1 MSNEFRPLVQVLREV
16 KSLANKR
23 ASGFAYIVTEDNH
36 SCIVRLFQGQVQEV
50 VYRMLRNEEAVQRLS
65 MVAAAKVRF
74 ESSGIA
80 ALPQGRAPLSEGS
93 VEWLLGG
100 FEHDLGGQYQYAAPA
115 PVPSPVPSPS
125 PPQSAAAPVGS
136 PPPAAAVEI
145 VVNPRVRQALEQIA
159 LNYLGPIAGMLCQE
173 AFEAA
178 GGDPQR
184 AISQLAGQL
193 YSQQEAQ
200 RFSEEARK
208 ALAALR

>member
-1 MSNEFRPLVQVLREV
+1 MSNEFRPLVQVLREL
-16 KSLANKR
+16 KSLAHKR
-23 ASGFAYIVTEDNH
+23 SSGFAYVVTEDNH
-36 SCIVRLFQGQVQEV
+36 SCIVRLHQGQVQEV

-65 MVAAAKVRF
+65 MVAAAKMRF

-80 ALPQGRAPLSEGS
+80 ALPPGRAPLAESS

-100 FEHDLGGQYQYAAPA
+100 FEHDLGGQQYQYAPA
-115 PVPSPVPSPS
+115 AVPSPAPGAA
-125 PPQSAAAPVGS
+125 SASAP
-136 PPPAAAVEI
+136 AVEAV
-145 VVNPRVRQALEQIA
+145 VVNPHVRQALEQIA

-173 AFEAA
+173 AFDAT

-184 AISQLAGQL
+184 AIVQLAGQL

>member
-1 MSNEFRPLVQVLREV
+1 MSNEFRPLVQVLREL
-16 KSLANKR
+16 KSLAHKR
-23 ASGFAYIVTEDNH
+23 SSGFAYIVTEDNH
-36 SCIVRLFQGQVQEV
+36 SCIVRLHQGQVQEV

-80 ALPQGRAPLSEGS
+80 ALPPGRAPLAESS

-100 FEHDLGGQYQYAAPA
+100 FEHDLGGQQYQYAPA
-115 PVPSPVPSPS
+115 AVPSPAPGAA
-125 PPQSAAAPVGS
+125 SASAP
-136 PPPAAAVEI
+136 AVEAV
-145 VVNPRVRQALEQIA
+145 VVNPHVRQALEQIA

-173 AFEAA
+173 AFDAA

-184 AISQLAGQL
+184 AIVQLAGQL

>member
-1 MSNEFRPLVQVLREV
+1 MSNEFRPLVQVLREL
-16 KSLANKR
+16 KSLAHKR
-23 ASGFAYIVTEDNH
+23 SSGFAYIVTEDNH
-36 SCIVRLFQGQVQEV
+36 SCIVRLHQGQVQEV

-65 MVAAAKVRF
+65 MVSAAKVRF
-74 ESSGIA
+74 ESSGVA
-80 ALPQGRAPLSEGS
+80 ALPPGRAPLSEGS
-93 VEWLLGG
+93 VEWILGG
-100 FEHDLGGQYQYAAPA
+100 FEHDLGGQQYQYAPA
-115 PVPSPVPSPS
+115 ATP
-125 PPQSAAAPVGS
+125 S
-136 PPPAAAVEI
+136 PPPASNGAAAPAAAEAI
-145 VVNPRVRQALEQIA
+145 VVNPHVRQAVEQVA

-173 AFEAA
+173 AFDAA

>member
-16 KSLANKR
+16 KSLAHKR
-23 ASGFAYIVTEDNH
+23 VSGFAYIVTEDNH

-65 MVAAAKVRF
+65 MVSAAKVRF
-74 ESSGIA
+74 ETSGIA
-80 ALPQGRAPLSEGS
+80 ALPQGRAPLSESS
-93 VEWLLGG
+93 VDWLLGG
-100 FEHDLGGQYQYAAPA
+100 FEHDLGGQYQYAAPTSSPA
-115 PVPSPVPSPS
+115 SSVP
-125 PPQSAAAPVGS
+125 AAAPSATSAPTAPV
-136 PPPAAAVEI
+136 VEV
-145 VVNPRVRQALEQIA
+145 VVNPRVRQAIEKIA

>member
-1 MSNEFRPLVQVLREV
+1 MSNEFRPLVQVLREL
-16 KSLANKR
+16 KSLAHKR
-23 ASGFAYIVTEDNH
+23 SSGFAYVVTEDNH
-36 SCIVRLFQGQVQEV
+36 SCIVRLHQGQVQEV

-65 MVAAAKVRF
+65 MVAAAKMRF

-80 ALPQGRAPLSEGS
+80 ALPPGRAPLAESS

-100 FEHDLGGQYQYAAPA
+100 FEHDLGGQQYQYAPA
-115 PVPSPVPSPS
+115 AVPSPAPGAA
-125 PPQSAAAPVGS
+125 SASAP
-136 PPPAAAVEI
+136 AVEAV
-145 VVNPRVRQALEQIA
+145 VVNPHVRQTLEQIA
-159 LNYLGPIAGMLCQE
+159 LSYLGPIAGMLCQE
-173 AFEAA
+173 AFDAA

-184 AISQLAGQL
+184 AIVQLAGQL

>member
-1 MSNEFRPLVQVLREV
+1 MSNEFRPLVQVLREL
-16 KSLANKR
+16 KSLAHKR
-23 ASGFAYIVTEDNH
+23 SSGFAYVVTEDNH
-36 SCIVRLFQGQVQEV
+36 SCIVRLHQGQVQEV

-65 MVAAAKVRF
+65 MVAAAKMRF

-80 ALPQGRAPLSEGS
+80 ALPSGRTPLAESS

-100 FEHDLGGQYQYAAPA
+100 FEHDLGGQQYQYAPA
-115 PVPSPVPSPS
+115 AVPSPAPGAA
-125 PPQSAAAPVGS
+125 SASAP
-136 PPPAAAVEI
+136 AVEAV
-145 VVNPRVRQALEQIA
+145 VVNPHVRQALEQIA

-173 AFEAA
+173 AFDAA

-184 AISQLAGQL
+184 AIVQLAGQL

>member
-1 MSNEFRPLVQVLREV
+1 MSNEFRPLVQVLREL
-16 KSLANKR
+16 KSLAHKR
-23 ASGFAYIVTEDNH
+23 SSGFAYIVTEDNH
-36 SCIVRLFQGQVQEV
+36 SCIVRLHQGQVQEV

-80 ALPQGRAPLSEGS
+80 ALPPGRAPLAESS

-100 FEHDLGGQYQYAAPA
+100 FEHDLGGQQYQYAPA
-115 PVPSPVPSPS
+115 AVPSP
-125 PPQSAAAPVGS
+125 PPGAASASAP
-136 PPPAAAVEI
+136 AVEAV
-145 VVNPRVRQALEQIA
+145 VVNPHVRQALEQIA

-173 AFEAA
+173 AFDAA

-184 AISQLAGQL
+184 AIVQLAGQL

>member
-1 MSNEFRPLVQVLREV
+1 MSNEFRPLVQVLREL
-16 KSLANKR
+16 KSLAQKR
-23 ASGFAYIVTEDNH
+23 SSGFAYVVTEDNH
-36 SCIVRLFQGQVQEV
+36 SCIVRLHQGQVQEV

-65 MVAAAKVRF
+65 MVAAAKMRF

-80 ALPQGRAPLSEGS
+80 ALPPGRAPLAESS

-100 FEHDLGGQYQYAAPA
+100 FEHDLGGQQYQYAPA
-115 PVPSPVPSPS
+115 AVPSPAPGAA
-125 PPQSAAAPVGS
+125 SASA
-136 PPPAAAVEI
+136 PAAEAV
-145 VVNPRVRQALEQIA
+145 VVNPHVRQALEQIA

-173 AFEAA
+173 AFDAA

-184 AISQLAGQL
+184 AIVQLAGQL

>member
-1 MSNEFRPLVQVLREV
+1 MSNEFRPLVQVLREL
-16 KSLANKR
+16 KSLAHKR
-23 ASGFAYIVTEDNH
+23 SSGFAYVVTEDNH
-36 SCIVRLFQGQVQEV
+36 SCIVRLHQGQVQEV

-65 MVAAAKVRF
+65 MVAAAKMRF

-80 ALPQGRAPLSEGS
+80 ALPSGRAPLAESS

-100 FEHDLGGQYQYAAPA
+100 FEHDLGGQQYQYAPA
-115 PVPSPVPSPS
+115 AVPSPAPGAA
-125 PPQSAAAPVGS
+125 SAGAP
-136 PPPAAAVEI
+136 AVEAV
-145 VVNPRVRQALEQIA
+145 VVNPHVRQALEQIA

-173 AFEAA
+173 AFDAA

-184 AISQLAGQL
+184 AIVQLAGQL